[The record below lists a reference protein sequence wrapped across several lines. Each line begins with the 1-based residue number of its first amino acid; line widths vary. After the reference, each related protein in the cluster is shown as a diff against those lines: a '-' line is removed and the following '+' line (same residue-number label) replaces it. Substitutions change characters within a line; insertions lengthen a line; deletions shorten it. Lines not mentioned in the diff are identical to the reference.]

1 MAGFS
6 DYPRTM
12 AHKTGLAGRVIK
24 TMAQVFRVGTTVVGL
39 TLAGL
44 LLSGCVGGPT
54 YGTSQ
59 TASEQLLD
67 DLGSIATIG
76 SSKRKADVAYEPRP
90 GLVVPTDK
98 SRLVSP
104 QTSLAGKDNPNWVE
118 SPEEARKR
126 LVAEADANA
135 NNPYYRSPLLVNP
148 NTGKPLSEGEQLAA
162 FRAAKAQAQG
172 AYVGKRRF
180 LTDPPIAYRTTD
192 SANLTDLGTPEREK
206 EKLRKAA
213 AEKAGTGKQWWQ
225 VFD

>member
-1 MAGFS
+1 
-6 DYPRTM
+6 
-12 AHKTGLAGRVIK
+12 
-24 TMAQVFRVGTTVVGL
+24 MAQVFRVGTTVVGL
-39 TLAGL
+39 SLAGMM
-44 LLSGCVGGPT
+44 LSGCVGGPT

-76 SSKRKADVAYEPRP
+76 SPKRKADVAYEPRP

-148 NTGKPLSEGEQLAA
+148 NTGKRLSEGEQLAA

-180 LTDPPIAYRTTD
+180 LTDPPAAYRTTD
-192 SANLTDLGTPEREK
+192 DANLTDLGTPEREK
-206 EKLRKAA
+206 KNCAKPPLKKRALANSGGRFLIDLAKI
-213 AEKAGTGKQWWQ
+213 
-225 VFD
+225 F